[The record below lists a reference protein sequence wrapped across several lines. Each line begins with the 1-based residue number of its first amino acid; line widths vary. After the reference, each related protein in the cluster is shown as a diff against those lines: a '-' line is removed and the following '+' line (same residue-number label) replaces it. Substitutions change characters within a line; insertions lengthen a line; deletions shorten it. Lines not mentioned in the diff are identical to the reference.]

1 VSDDATT
8 IAGYRAALT
17 QIPLSARAIAIYTV
31 ADLEAYVD
39 RAALLRG
46 DAEPPYWA
54 HLWTGARVL
63 AAYVERWV
71 PVMGKTVLDLGCGL
85 GLTGLVAARAGAT
98 VRFVDNAA
106 PALDFVGA
114 SARVNGLAIDTCAAD
129 FRALP
134 ADDRFDLIL
143 AAEVAYDPPTFSDL
157 AAALAR
163 HLAPAGTA
171 LVADGY
177 RTDTR
182 PLYRE
187 LQGRALLAH
196 AIDVRAS
203 EDGRVAPVRITS
215 LRLRGQRGRD

>member
-1 VSDDATT
+1 MSDDATT

-17 QIPLSARAIAIYTV
+17 MVPLPDRAIAIYTV
-31 ADLEAYVD
+31 ADLETYVD
-39 RAALLRG
+39 RGALLRG

-71 PVMGKTVLDLGCGL
+71 PVAGKTVLDLGCGL
-85 GLTGLVAARAGAT
+85 GLTGLVAARGGGRVQFVDSAGAALE
-98 VRFVDNAA
+98 FVA
-106 PALDFVGA
+106 A
-114 SARVNGLAIDTCAAD
+114 SARANGVAVHARAAD
-129 FRALP
+129 FRELP
-134 ADDRFDLIL
+134 PDERFDVIL

-182 PLYRE
+182 PLYRA
-187 LQGRALLAH
+187 LGGRALLPQS
-196 AIDVRAS
+196 IDVRAS

-215 LRLRGQRGRD
+215 LRLRGS